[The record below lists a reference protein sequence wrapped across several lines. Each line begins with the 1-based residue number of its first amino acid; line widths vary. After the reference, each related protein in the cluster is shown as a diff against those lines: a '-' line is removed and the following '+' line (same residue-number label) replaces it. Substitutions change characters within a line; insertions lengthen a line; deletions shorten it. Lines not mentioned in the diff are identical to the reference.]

1 MKLLMDTEQFLL
13 AAEEIAKQ
21 HPEDETSIAFLE
33 LCNETV
39 MDERECMRFAGALVL
54 KFPLN

>member
-1 MKLLMDTEQFLL
+1 MDTEQFLL

-21 HPEDETSIAFLE
+21 HPDDETSIAFLE
-33 LCNETV
+33 LCNESI